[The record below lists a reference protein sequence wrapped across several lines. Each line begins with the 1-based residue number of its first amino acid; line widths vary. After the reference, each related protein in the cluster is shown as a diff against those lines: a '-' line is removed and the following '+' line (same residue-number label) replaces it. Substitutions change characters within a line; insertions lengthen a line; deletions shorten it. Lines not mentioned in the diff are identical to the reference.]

1 MFCLINYFISIYN
14 IYLITF
20 LTVCWVFLLL
30 FFFISRSGFTCCL
43 FLLDFL
49 FLFQFCWFFCLLIG
63 CGISCNLLIRRQ
75 CSRIFLFFSLWCF
88 LVLFCI
94 SCFGFGKRKLFQI
107 RMLNG
112 KIYGL
117 RFYVVQYIN
126 DYIFVCVCSCSI
138 ILLLFSLSHFL
149 SGYLN
154 SDYVFVSFIFAGIWL
169 RLVCFVFLLKYCFFC
184 MVAWFCLCNKI
195 CIKI

>member
-1 MFCLINYFISIYN
+1 MFPLV
-14 IYLITF
+14 L
-20 LTVCWVFLLL
+20 
-30 FFFISRSGFTCCL
+30 RSGFTCCL
-43 FLLDFL
+43 F
-49 FLFQFCWFFCLLIG
+49 FCLIFCFCFSFADFFVRLSA
-63 CGISCNLLIRRQ
+63 GISCNLLIRRQ

-88 LVLFCI
+88 VLFFFLALVLEKENRC
-94 SCFGFGKRKLFQI
+94 QI

-154 SDYVFVSFIFAGIWL
+154 SDYVFVCLFHFRWN
-169 RLVCFVFLLKYCFFC
+169 LVTVGFLVLLKYCFFC

>member
-1 MFCLINYFISIYN
+1 MMFCF
-14 IYLITF
+14 
-20 LTVCWVFLLL
+20 V
-30 FFFISRSGFTCCL
+30 FFFL
-43 FLLDFL
+43 A
-49 FLFQFCWFFCLLIG
+49 
-63 CGISCNLLIRRQ
+63 
-75 CSRIFLFFSLWCF
+75 
-88 LVLFCI
+88 LVLEKENRC
-94 SCFGFGKRKLFQI
+94 QI

-154 SDYVFVSFIFAGIWL
+154 SDYVFVCFIFAGIWL
-169 RLVCFVFLLKYCFFC
+169 RLVFWFCLNTAFC
-184 MVAWFCLCNKI
+184 MVA
-195 CIKI
+195 